1 MLLKRTL
8 FHRSRFCFRS
18 RVLWLSS
25 PFRPFMLQ
33 NASKHSRTLKK
44 LISDAALGIPRQ
56 PRLHIPPHLLNVP
69 DISFEPQYPFRKYDW
84 ENPEIVS
91 EAPTPGTGGGRC
103 MDLAV
108 NRPCVYNAMDTR
120 ILTILKSLMK
130 RYEENHAIHTIFLRG
145 TGADFSTGTDLVALY
160 NAGRT
165 SNRTLQFQYTQE
177 LLQLVYYM
185 ATMSK
190 PVFGVMNGRTLGVGA
205 ALTQS
210 CLLKIATDTTEWA
223 VPGTAFGYFPEG
235 GLLYWL
241 SHFGR
246 DPSPNPARSGL
257 PPALS
262 QAVGLYLAL
271 TGKRVESSDL
281 VHLGLATHFMTFE
294 QIRWLQTQLGS
305 LVHGDIRSILKVVHL
320 FEFGSPYPFRLGEY
334 LPIIERCFG
343 QTKSVQEI
351 FAALE
356 AEQSEWAQRVLQR
369 LKRLSPLSL
378 LVTFR
383 AFEHAK
389 GLDLLQCLH
398 MEHHI
403 ALRFFESADFYEGIE
418 AAVIQKRE
426 PKWQYACIDDVPQS
440 VVDSFFNLELAMSRA
455 ARDAAS
461 NISSDA
467 LFVPSGQTSSP
478 SASGS
483 VKVVSSNNS
492 PLSADAQDQ
501 RTSTTHMSSSASS
514 VSSSSPTS
522 PPPTQLETRLPDLVL
537 IPAYPIDPW
546 THQRITD
553 RRPDV
558 REEEDELYAQ
568 DPLREFDQYVKDWG
582 NANAEQL
589 RTVFRKVL
597 GRTPAA
603 TQELERA
610 LELYYERQKNILKDA
625 TLKNMSLYPS
635 VTSESTF
642 VDPPNPL
649 NCIRDEPRDPSPYP
663 YKYVLRK
670 KSSTP
675 QSSVKPKTTEDRPT
689 HSTQQNTNG

>member
-1 MLLKRTL
+1 
-8 FHRSRFCFRS
+8 
-18 RVLWLSS
+18 
-25 PFRPFMLQ
+25 
-33 NASKHSRTLKK
+33 
-44 LISDAALGIPRQ
+44 
-56 PRLHIPPHLLNVP
+56 
-69 DISFEPQYPFRKYDW
+69 
-84 ENPEIVS
+84 
-91 EAPTPGTGGGRC
+91 
-103 MDLAV
+103 
-108 NRPCVYNAMDTR
+108 
-120 ILTILKSLMK
+120 
-130 RYEENHAIHTIFLRG
+130 
-145 TGADFSTGTDLVALY
+145 
-160 NAGRT
+160 
-165 SNRTLQFQYTQE
+165 
-177 LLQLVYYM
+177 
-185 ATMSK
+185 
-190 PVFGVMNGRTLGVGA
+190 
-205 ALTQS
+205 
-210 CLLKIATDTTEWA
+210 
-223 VPGTAFGYFPEG
+223 
-235 GLLYWL
+235 
-241 SHFGR
+241 
-246 DPSPNPARSGL
+246 
-257 PPALS
+257 
-262 QAVGLYLAL
+262 
-271 TGKRVESSDL
+271 
-281 VHLGLATHFMTFE
+281 
-294 QIRWLQTQLGS
+294 
-305 LVHGDIRSILKVVHL
+305 
-320 FEFGSPYPFRLGEY
+320 
-334 LPIIERCFG
+334 
-343 QTKSVQEI
+343 
-351 FAALE
+351 
-356 AEQSEWAQRVLQR
+356 
-369 LKRLSPLSL
+369 
-378 LVTFR
+378 
-383 AFEHAK
+383 
-389 GLDLLQCLH
+389 
-398 MEHHI
+398 
-403 ALRFFESADFYEGIE
+403 
-418 AAVIQKRE
+418 
-426 PKWQYACIDDVPQS
+426 
-440 VVDSFFNLELAMSRA
+440 MSRA

-689 HSTQQNTNG
+689 QSTQQNTNG